1 MGMTSPPRDG
11 LKIVQPTCG
20 CLTFAT
26 PGSPINEAQAPL
38 DIMWQPYTLISPLVE
53 AEIPLVELDN
63 D

>member
-11 LKIVQPTCG
+11 LKIVQPTSG
-20 CLTFAT
+20 CLKFAT
-26 PGSPINEAQAPL
+26 PDSPIHEAQAPL
-38 DIMWQPYTLISPLVE
+38 DRMWQPYTLISPLVE